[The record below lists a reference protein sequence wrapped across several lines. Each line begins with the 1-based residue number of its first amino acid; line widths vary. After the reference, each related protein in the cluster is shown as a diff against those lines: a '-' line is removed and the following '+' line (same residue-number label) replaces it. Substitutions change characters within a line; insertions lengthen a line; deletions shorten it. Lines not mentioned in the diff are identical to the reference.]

1 MPDYTQYL
9 LYTNQQIQDFRRRY
23 ASFISQKGASVASW
37 INSLPVMERVDYL
50 KSVPER
56 NIGPVI
62 GLLCILIID
71 GQISITF
78 IEDARR
84 IYRNPGSIEEW
95 GTWCDYSSPKRRKKN
110 R

>member
-1 MPDYTQYL
+1 MLDYTQYL
-9 LYTNQQIQDFRRRY
+9 LYTESQINDFRRKY
-23 ASFISQKGASVASW
+23 ASFISQKGASVADW
-37 INSLPVMERVDYL
+37 INSFPVMERVDYL

-78 IEDARR
+78 IEEARR
-84 IYRNPGSIEEW
+84 IYRNPGTIEEW
-95 GTWCDYSSPKRRKKN
+95 KAWCESTSPKRRKKC

>member
-1 MPDYTQYL
+1 MPDYTPYL
-9 LYTNQQIQDFRRRY
+9 LYTDEQIQYFRRRY
-23 ASFISQKGASVASW
+23 ASFISQKGASVADW
-37 INSLPVMERVDYL
+37 INTLPVMERVDYL

-56 NIGPVI
+56 NVGPVI

-78 IEDARR
+78 IEEARR

-95 GTWCDYSSPKRRKKN
+95 GTWCDYSSPKRRKKG

>member
-1 MPDYTQYL
+1 MPDFKSFL
-9 LYTNQQIQDFRRRY
+9 LHTDQQVRDFRQRY
-23 ASFISQKGASVASW
+23 ASFIGQKGASVADW
-37 INSLPVMERVDYL
+37 INRLPVMQKVDYL

-62 GLLCILIID
+62 GLLCILILD

-78 IEDARR
+78 VDDARC

-95 GTWCDYSSPKRRKKN
+95 ETWCESMSPKRRKKD
-110 R
+110 